1 MAVKSAL
8 AEEIDTICAISSPI
22 GEGAISII
30 RASGKDSGVILR
42 KIFSPYGKKAYPLK
56 PRYFYAGRIY
66 DPFVGSFVDEAACV
80 YIKGPDSYTGED
92 MFEIYPH
99 GGIFNTRYILE
110 IILKSGAR
118 LAYNGEFTKRAY
130 LNNKI
135 NLIQAEAI
143 LEIIKANSV
152 KTLLIASNELNG
164 LLENRIKRIRNDYLY
179 LLAAVEVL
187 IDFPE
192 EEFRDLDKEFFN
204 AGYGLIN
211 SIKDLIGSYE
221 NYNLNR
227 QGLSVVIAGKPNAG
241 KSSLLNTLLGKNR
254 AIVSDTPGTTRD
266 YIEGNLFLFNKPIK
280 VIDTAGLRESH
291 DLIESEG
298 IKSTYRQIEKAD
310 VVIYICDAQDD
321 FTDFDFN
328 ADYEV
333 LRLKNVIFVL
343 NKIDLLSPDD
353 LTNKG
358 DKPFKSI
365 IDRTGSSKLILMSVK
380 NNIGI
385 DLLKDTLYD
394 IILKIESGVKED
406 VGITTIRQ
414 KTLLEKSYDL
424 LQKGVMKYKN
434 REPLE
439 LISIDL
445 REAMSYLDEIIGG
458 VTNEDILNTLFK
470 EFCIG
475 K

>member
-1 MAVKSAL
+1 MAVKSSL
-8 AEEIDTICAISSPI
+8 FKEIETICAISSPS

-30 RASGKDSGVILR
+30 RASGEDAITVLE
-42 KIFSPYGKKAYPLK
+42 KIFKPYNKDAYPLK

-66 DPFVGSFVDEAACV
+66 DPFICSFIDEAACV

-110 IILKSGAR
+110 IILKSGTR

-152 KTLLIASNELNG
+152 KALLIANNELNG
-164 LLENRIKRIRNDYLY
+164 LLEKKIKAVKDDYLY
-179 LLAAVEVL
+179 LLAAVEAL

-192 EEFRDLDKEFFN
+192 EEFKDMDNEFFKAAYN
-204 AGYGLIN
+204 LAG
-211 SIKDLIGSYE
+211 SIKDLIDSYE

-241 KSSLLNTLLGKNR
+241 KSSLLNALLGKNR
-254 AIVSDTPGTTRD
+254 AIVSDMPGTTRD
-266 YIEGNLFLFNKPIK
+266 YIEDNIFLFNKPIK
-280 VIDTAGLRESH
+280 VVDTAGLRKSN

-298 IKSTYRQIEKAD
+298 IKLTYGQIEKAD
-310 VVIYICDAQDD
+310 IVIYICDAQDD
-321 FTDFDFN
+321 FTV
-328 ADYEV
+328 DYEI
-333 LRLKNVIFVL
+333 LKLKNVILVL
-343 NKIDLLSPDD
+343 NKIDLLPPGD
-353 LTNKG
+353 LINKEDELFRKAAG
-358 DKPFKSI
+358 LFA
-365 IDRTGSSKLILMSVK
+365 SSKLVSMSVK

-385 DLLKDTLYD
+385 DLLKDALYD

-414 KTLLEKSYDL
+414 KTLLEKSHDL
-424 LQKGVMKYKN
+424 LQKGILKYKN
-434 REPLE
+434 SEPLE

-445 REAMSYLDEIIGG
+445 REATCYLDEIIGG
-458 VTNEDILNTLFK
+458 VTNEDILGKLFK

>member
-1 MAVKSAL
+1 MAVKSSL
-8 AEEIDTICAISSPI
+8 FKEIDTICAISSPS

-30 RASGKDSGVILR
+30 RASGEDAITVLG
-42 KIFSPYGKKAYPLK
+42 KIFKPYGKGAYPLT

-66 DPFVGSFVDEAACV
+66 DPFIGSFIDEAACV

-92 MFEIYPH
+92 MFELYPH
-99 GGIFNTRYILE
+99 GGIFNTRHILE

-152 KTLLIASNELNG
+152 KALLIANNELNG
-164 LLENRIKRIRNDYLY
+164 LLEKRIKAVKDDYLY
-179 LLAAVEVL
+179 LLAAVEAL

-192 EEFRDLDKEFFN
+192 EEFKDMDNEFFKAAYN
-204 AGYGLIN
+204 LAG
-211 SIKDLIGSYE
+211 SIKDLINSYE

-241 KSSLLNTLLGKNR
+241 KSSLLNALLGKNR
-254 AIVSDTPGTTRD
+254 AIVSDMPGTTRD
-266 YIEGNLFLFNKPIK
+266 YIEDNIFLFNKPIK
-280 VIDTAGLRESH
+280 VVDTAGLRKSN

-298 IKSTYRQIEKAD
+298 IKLTYGQIEKAD
-310 VVIYICDAQDD
+310 IVIYICDAQDD
-321 FTDFDFN
+321 FTV
-328 ADYEV
+328 DYEI
-333 LRLKNVIFVL
+333 LKLKNVILVL
-343 NKIDLLSPDD
+343 NKIDLLSPGD
-353 LTNKG
+353 LINKKDELFRKAAG
-358 DKPFKSI
+358 LF
-365 IDRTGSSKLILMSVK
+365 TSSKLVLMSVK

-385 DLLKDTLYD
+385 DLLKDALYD

-414 KTLLEKSYDL
+414 KTLLEKSHDL
-424 LQKGVMKYKN
+424 LQKGILKYKN
-434 REPLE
+434 SEPLE

-445 REAMSYLDEIIGG
+445 REATCYLDEIIGG
-458 VTNEDILNTLFK
+458 VTNEDILGKLFK

>member
-1 MAVKSAL
+1 MAVKSSL
-8 AEEIDTICAISSPI
+8 FKEIDTICAISSPA

-30 RASGKDSGVILR
+30 RASGKDSINIIG
-42 KIFSPYGKKAYPLK
+42 KIFKPYGKSAYPLT

-66 DPFVGSFVDEAACV
+66 DPFIGSFIDEAACV

-152 KTLLIASNELNG
+152 KALLIANNELNG
-164 LLENRIKRIRNDYLY
+164 LLEKRIKAVKDDYLY
-179 LLAAVEVL
+179 LLAAVEAL

-192 EEFRDLDKEFFN
+192 EEFKDMDNEFFKAAYN
-204 AGYGLIN
+204 LAG
-211 SIKDLIGSYE
+211 SIKDLINSYE

-241 KSSLLNTLLGKNR
+241 KSSLLNALLGKNR
-254 AIVSDTPGTTRD
+254 AIVSDMPGTTRD
-266 YIEGNLFLFNKPIK
+266 YIEDNIFLFNKPIK
-280 VIDTAGLRESH
+280 VVDTAGLRKSN

-298 IKSTYRQIEKAD
+298 IKLTYGQIEKAD
-310 VVIYICDAQDD
+310 IVIYICDAQDD
-321 FTDFDFN
+321 FADFN
-328 ADYEV
+328 FTVDYEI
-333 LRLKNVIFVL
+333 LKLKNVILVL
-343 NKIDLLSPDD
+343 NKIDLLPSGD
-353 LTNKG
+353 LINKKDELFKKAV
-358 DKPFKSI
+358 DKFAL
-365 IDRTGSSKLILMSVK
+365 SKLVLMSVK

-385 DLLKDTLYD
+385 DLLKDALYD

-406 VGITTIRQ
+406 VSITTIRQ
-414 KTLLEKSYDL
+414 KTLLEKSHDL
-424 LQKGVMKYKN
+424 LQKGILKYKN
-434 REPLE
+434 SEPLE

-445 REAMSYLDEIIGG
+445 REATCYLDEIIGG
-458 VTNEDILNTLFK
+458 VTNEDILGKLFK